1 MKLLEKYLNKKVI
14 ISEKLYNFSST
25 LDGTMT
31 NGRNFV
37 KGVITAIDND
47 YIELDNNTL
56 ITIKFIY
63 RIQVIE

>member
-47 YIELDNNTL
+47 YIELDNNSL
-56 ITIKFIY
+56 INAKYISKID
-63 RIQVIE
+63 IIE